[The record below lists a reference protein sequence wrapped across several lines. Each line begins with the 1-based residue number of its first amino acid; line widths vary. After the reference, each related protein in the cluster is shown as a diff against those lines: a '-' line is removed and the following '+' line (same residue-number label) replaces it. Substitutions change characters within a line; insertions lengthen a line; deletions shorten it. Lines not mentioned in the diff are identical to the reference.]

1 MTIIEEIR
9 VNKVVYLHLSAV
21 PEEYFGEISEII
33 AALKDNTSIESI
45 QFDEDFIG
53 CAIGRERGKLLNQV
67 AKLPNLKEVFLGD
80 ACLMVDAIATMLK
93 SAKCLRKIS
102 LHRLVMQGI
111 EKDFEGLAAVLS
123 HHGSLKGFKME
134 DCVASN
140 EDIDIERIMNPP
152 FFLPSNIMTIIEEIR
167 ANKVVYLHLNAVPE
181 EYFGEISEIIAA
193 LKDNTSIESIQF
205 DEDFIGCVFGRDRG
219 KLLNQVAKLPNLKE
233 VFLGDACL
241 MVDAIAT
248 MLKSAK
254 CLRKI
259 SLHRLV
265 MQGIEK
271 DFEGLAAVLYHHGS
285 LKGFKMEDC
294 VASNEDIDIE
304 RITNA
309 GKNFTTSSID
319 KPIHSKVSAIAA

>member
-1 MTIIEEIR
+1 
-9 VNKVVYLHLSAV
+9 
-21 PEEYFGEISEII
+21 
-33 AALKDNTSIESI
+33 
-45 QFDEDFIG
+45 
-53 CAIGRERGKLLNQV
+53 
-67 AKLPNLKEVFLGD
+67 
-80 ACLMVDAIATMLK
+80 
-93 SAKCLRKIS
+93 
-102 LHRLVMQGI
+102 
-111 EKDFEGLAAVLS
+111 
-123 HHGSLKGFKME
+123 
-134 DCVASN
+134 
-140 EDIDIERIMNPP
+140 
-152 FFLPSNIMTIIEEIR
+152 MTIIEEIR

-205 DEDFIGCVFGRDRG
+205 DEDFIGCVIGRDRG

-248 MLKSAK
+248 LLKNAK

-265 MQGIEK
+265 MQGIER
-271 DFEGLAAVLYHHGS
+271 DFEGLAAVLYQHKA

-304 RITNA
+304 RIMNA

-319 KPIHSKVSAIAA
+319 QPIHSKKGAIAA